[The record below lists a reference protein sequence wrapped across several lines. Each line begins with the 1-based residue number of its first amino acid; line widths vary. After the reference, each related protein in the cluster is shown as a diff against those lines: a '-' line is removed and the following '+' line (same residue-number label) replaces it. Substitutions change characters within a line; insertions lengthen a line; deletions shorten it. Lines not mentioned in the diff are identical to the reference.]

1 MMAADISRALDP
13 VLLAHDCGIV
23 CDPWQAGSSAATA
36 KADAPAV
43 QSASGQEPVSALLA
57 LHTALYVPNAL
68 VLLVSPSLRQSSEL
82 FRTVMGFHA
91 KLKDAPRLEM
101 ESTLRAE
108 FGNGSRIIS
117 LPGSE
122 KTTRGY
128 SKATL
133 VVVDE
138 AARVED
144 ALMASLRPMLAT
156 SKGGGKMVLLST
168 PFGKRGAF
176 YEYWSS
182 GGEDWHRVEVPASSC
197 PRISQEFLDEEMR
210 QLGAQKFSEEYG
222 LQWLDPT
229 ESVFPEAII
238 SAAFTPEVTPLW

>member
-1 MMAADISRALDP
+1 MRP
-13 VLLAHDCGIV
+13 G
-23 CDPWQAGSSAATA
+23 WRWR
-36 KADAPAV
+36 APAGGV
-43 QSASGQEPVSALLA
+43 REWLADHQSAGIGED
-57 LHTALYVPNAL
+57 
-68 VLLVSPSLRQSSEL
+68 
-82 FRTVMGFHA
+82 
-91 KLKDAPRLEM
+91 DA
-101 ESTLRAE
+101 
-108 FGNGSRIIS
+108 
-117 LPGSE
+117 
-122 KTTRGY
+122 GY

-197 PRISQEFLDEEMR
+197 PRISQEFLD
-210 QLGAQKFSEEYG
+210 
-222 LQWLDPT
+222 
-229 ESVFPEAII
+229 
-238 SAAFTPEVTPLW
+238 